1 MKKFKLRIAP
11 VDLALPQDRLILGP
25 RMDGALV
32 ILVFGF
38 VFRKNVSMKQFKLR
52 IAPVDLALLQD
63 RLILAARMDGALV
76 ILVFGSFF
84 LEKMF

>member
-1 MKKFKLRIAP
+1 MDFALLRDRVI
-11 VDLALPQDRLILGP
+11 LAP

-52 IAPVDLALLQD
+52 IAPVDFALLQD
-63 RLILAARMDGALV
+63 RLILAPGLAAVLG
-76 ILVFGSFF
+76 FF
-84 LEKMF
+84 CF